1 MRKMMA
7 ALAVAGP
14 LLLGVAAANPAL
26 AQALPVTLL
35 CSPSTNGGALVHGVC
50 VLPSATVG
58 HPYEGFLLTGNGA
71 VDTFTITAGSLPP
84 GLFMPATYGAAG
96 TIVGGTPTTRAR
108 SPSPST
114 SFPLPIRLRRA
125 RTGPT
130 GSPSGADAVLASG
143 L

>member
-96 TIVGGTPTTRAR
+96 TIVGGTPTTAGTFTFTVHVVPFANPTASSANGTYRI
-108 SPSPST
+108 T
-114 SFPLPIRLRRA
+114 VRR
-125 RTGPT
+125 
-130 GSPSGADAVLASG
+130 
-143 L
+143 